1 MVLEELKQ
9 GDAAIISKVKG
20 RGAFRKRIMEMGF
33 VTGKKVTVV
42 RKAPMLDPVEYNVMG
57 YNVSLRNSE
66 AMLIEV
72 VSLTEAALFETTEWN
87 GVFESGP
94 SAIHHH
100 RRAHHQHG
108 LGRGMGMGHG
118 RYLQPESRRHRRHHF
133 EHHTWPEATYPPSEI
148 TVAVVGNPNAG
159 KTSLFN
165 MLSGAHERVGNYS
178 GVTVDAKEIRF
189 RHGRHT
195 INLVDLPGTYSITA
209 FSPEEIYVRNY
220 IIDKIPD
227 VVLNVVDASN
237 LERNL
242 YLTTQLIDMDIKVV
256 MALNMFDEFERKGD
270 KLDFKALG
278 ALTGI
283 PMVPTV
289 ASKGRGLE
297 KLLDTIV
304 SVFEDKCPLVRHIHI
319 NYGPAIEKSIKAIQE
334 TIKTEKNAHLTDRI
348 SSRYLALKLLEND
361 PEEHK
366 RLAHCHNAAQIFKVT
381 EQQVARV
388 QEFRGETIE
397 TIITD
402 SKYGFINGALKETL
416 TAGTSELRKHT
427 ETIDRLLTHRLL
439 GIPVFAAIMWLMFQA
454 TFTLGSYPMD
464 WIDQGVHWLSE
475 FIEATMSPGILKDL
489 LIDGIIGGVGGV
501 VVFLPNIILLFL
513 FISLMEDTG
522 YMARAVFIMD
532 KAMHKIG
539 LHGKSVIPL
548 LMGFG
553 CTVPAIMATRTLEN
567 RNDRMITML
576 INPFMSCSAR
586 LPVYV
591 LLITAFFPDRPGTML
606 FLIYSLGVVVAI
618 AAALLLKKTL
628 FRIDQVPFVMEL
640 PPYRI
645 PTTRAI
651 VVHMWDKA
659 AQYLRK
665 VAGIIL
671 VASIIVWAL
680 GYFPLNAG
688 ESQKLNQQKN
698 AALANIEQQKTV
710 TGIDAEALTCLAD
723 SINRHYNGL
732 IASEQQLNSY
742 IGRIGRTIAPAIAPL
757 GFDWKMGVSI
767 LAGVPGKEIVV
778 STMGVLYSPDD
789 ESESSLINRLR
800 GQVYHEGKLAGQKVF
815 SPLVALSFMVFV
827 LLYFPCMGTIAVI
840 SREAGH
846 WKWGAFVII
855 YTTAVAWI
863 ASFLVFQIGSMLS

>member
-1 MVLEELKQ
+1 
-9 GDAAIISKVKG
+9 
-20 RGAFRKRIMEMGF
+20 
-33 VTGKKVTVV
+33 
-42 RKAPMLDPVEYNVMG
+42 
-57 YNVSLRNSE
+57 
-66 AMLIEV
+66 
-72 VSLTEAALFETTEWN
+72 
-87 GVFESGP
+87 
-94 SAIHHH
+94 
-100 RRAHHQHG
+100 
-108 LGRGMGMGHG
+108 
-118 RYLQPESRRHRRHHF
+118 
-133 EHHTWPEATYPPSEI
+133 
-148 TVAVVGNPNAG
+148 
-159 KTSLFN
+159 
-165 MLSGAHERVGNYS
+165 
-178 GVTVDAKEIRF
+178 
-189 RHGRHT
+189 
-195 INLVDLPGTYSITA
+195 
-209 FSPEEIYVRNY
+209 
-220 IIDKIPD
+220 
-227 VVLNVVDASN
+227 
-237 LERNL
+237 
-242 YLTTQLIDMDIKVV
+242 
-256 MALNMFDEFERKGD
+256 
-270 KLDFKALG
+270 
-278 ALTGI
+278 
-283 PMVPTV
+283 
-289 ASKGRGLE
+289 
-297 KLLDTIV
+297 
-304 SVFEDKCPLVRHIHI
+304 
-319 NYGPAIEKSIKAIQE
+319 
-334 TIKTEKNAHLTDRI
+334 
-348 SSRYLALKLLEND
+348 
-361 PEEHK
+361 
-366 RLAHCHNAAQIFKVT
+366 
-381 EQQVARV
+381 
-388 QEFRGETIE
+388 
-397 TIITD
+397 
-402 SKYGFINGALKETL
+402 
-416 TAGTSELRKHT
+416 
-427 ETIDRLLTHRLL
+427 
-439 GIPVFAAIMWLMFQA
+439 
-454 TFTLGSYPMD
+454 
-464 WIDQGVHWLSE
+464 
-475 FIEATMSPGILKDL
+475 
-489 LIDGIIGGVGGV
+489 
-501 VVFLPNIILLFL
+501 
-513 FISLMEDTG
+513 
-522 YMARAVFIMD
+522 
-532 KAMHKIG
+532 
-539 LHGKSVIPL
+539 
-548 LMGFG
+548 
-553 CTVPAIMATRTLEN
+553 VPAIMATRTLEN

-618 AAALLLKKTL
+618 SAALLLKKTL

-698 AALANIEQQKTV
+698 AVLANIEQQKTV
-710 TGIDAEALTCLAD
+710 TGIDAEALTYLAD

-800 GQVYHEGKLAGQKVF
+800 GQVYHEGKLTGQKVF